1 MKCLICN
8 KEIGNKGFSTHVK
21 QHNMSSK
28 KYYDTYLKKEQDGYC
43 IVCGKPTKYKGIVIG
58 YAKHC
63 SNYCSQI
70 DPMTID
76 KKKQTCLQKF
86 GAENPY
92 QSEEVKQKIKQ
103 TNQQHYR
110 EDSYLKTKECRSIIA
125 KLSASDEIK
134 EKIKQT
140 KLEKIRQFEEEN
152 NCTLKQ
158 TLRKRYGQSWLKL
171 SLEELTL
178 NGHAHFIRN
187 EDIPIIENYV
197 NGKSTIENKI
207 LANIKTYYK
216 DTIIHIDRTVIY
228 PQELDIYI
236 PKLTLAIEYNGI
248 YWHSIEHNND
258 KDYHLKKSL
267 LCREKGIRLIHI
279 YEFEDLDRQ
288 LYLLKEL
295 ILGNDLYLEDFNKNN
310 FLKIPKSE
318 LIYNDGRLHIYGAGK
333 LF

>member
-1 MKCLICN
+1 MICLICN
-8 KEIGNKGFSTHVK
+8 KEIGLKGFSTHIK

-28 KYYDTYLKKEQDGYC
+28 EYYDKFLKSENEGYC
-43 IVCGKPTKYKGIVIG
+43 VICSKPTKYHGISIG
-58 YAKHC
+58 YSSHC

-70 DPMTID
+70 DPITKNKI
-76 KKKQTCLQKF
+76 KNTCLIKY
-86 GAENPY
+86 GVENPY

-103 TNQQHYR
+103 TNEQRYG

-134 EKIKQT
+134 KKIKQT

-158 TLRKRYGQSWLKL
+158 TLRKKYGQGWLKL

-178 NGHAHFIRN
+178 NGHAHFIKN
-187 EDIPIIENYV
+187 EDIPIIENYI

-207 LANIKTYYK
+207 INDIKSYYK
-216 DTIIHIDRTVIY
+216 YKIVHTDRTIIK

-236 PKLTLAIEYNGI
+236 PNLKIAIEYNGI
-248 YWHSIEHNND
+248 YWHSIEHTND
-258 KDYHLKKSL
+258 KDYHLNKSL
-267 LCREKGIRLIHI
+267 LCRKKGIRLIHI
-279 YEFEDLDRQ
+279 YEFEDLDKQ

-295 ILGNDLYLEDFNKNN
+295 IMGNDLYLEDFNKNN

-333 LF
+333 LL